1 MSTINRRTFI
11 KGTTAGSLFV
21 LTLAGCSEKK
31 DTPAKSAQTQGTAA
45 GLKQASAKPHYVMV
59 FDQNKCVGCG
69 ECKEACA
76 ETNKTPAGVFRLA
89 LERQNGREP
98 GTACPYCGKIEPCD
112 CERKYVRVSCQ
123 QCLDAPCVRVC
134 PTQAAHRDPETNI
147 VTMDPDKCVGC
158 GECKE
163 ACAETNKT
171 PAGVFR
177 LALERQNGR
186 EPGTACPYCGK
197 IEPCDCERKYVRVS
211 CQQCLD
217 APCVRVCPTQ
227 AAHRDPETNIVT
239 MDPDKCVGCKYCIAA
254 CPYNVR
260 FINPQT
266 RVAENCDF
274 CLHTK
279 LAKGEDP
286 ACVSKCRYGA
296 LAFGDLND
304 PNSYVAKLLDVK
316 DAVRVRPYLG
326 TEPSLRYI
334 PVMKEKI

>member
-31 DTPAKSAQTQGTAA
+31 SAPIKSAQAQGVTQGST
-45 GLKQASAKPHYVMV
+45 KPHYVMV
-59 FDQNKCVGCG
+59 FDQNKCVGC
-69 ECKEACA
+69 
-76 ETNKTPAGVFRLA
+76 
-89 LERQNGREP
+89 
-98 GTACPYCGKIEPCD
+98 
-112 CERKYVRVSCQ
+112 
-123 QCLDAPCVRVC
+123 
-134 PTQAAHRDPETNI
+134 
-147 VTMDPDKCVGC
+147 
-158 GECKE
+158 
-163 ACAETNKT
+163 
-171 PAGVFR
+171 
-177 LALERQNGR
+177 
-186 EPGTACPYCGK
+186 
-197 IEPCDCERKYVRVS
+197 
-211 CQQCLD
+211 
-217 APCVRVCPTQ
+217 
-227 AAHRDPETNIVT
+227 
-239 MDPDKCVGCKYCIAA
+239 KYCFAA

-279 LAKGEDP
+279 LAKGKDP

-316 DAVRVRPYLG
+316 DAVRVRTYLG

>member
-11 KGTTAGSLFV
+11 KGTTASSLFV

-31 DTPAKSAQTQGTAA
+31 SAPIKSAQAQGVTQG
-45 GLKQASAKPHYVMV
+45 SAKPNYVMV
-59 FDQNKCVGCG
+59 FDQN
-69 ECKEACA
+69 
-76 ETNKTPAGVFRLA
+76 
-89 LERQNGREP
+89 
-98 GTACPYCGKIEPCD
+98 
-112 CERKYVRVSCQ
+112 
-123 QCLDAPCVRVC
+123 
-134 PTQAAHRDPETNI
+134 
-147 VTMDPDKCVGC
+147 
-158 GECKE
+158 
-163 ACAETNKT
+163 
-171 PAGVFR
+171 
-177 LALERQNGR
+177 
-186 EPGTACPYCGK
+186 
-197 IEPCDCERKYVRVS
+197 
-211 CQQCLD
+211 
-217 APCVRVCPTQ
+217 
-227 AAHRDPETNIVT
+227 
-239 MDPDKCVGCKYCIAA
+239 KCVGCKYCIAA

-316 DAVRVRPYLG
+316 DAVRVRTYLG

>member
-11 KGTTAGSLFV
+11 KGTTASSLFV

-31 DTPAKSAQTQGTAA
+31 SAPIKSAQAQGVTQG
-45 GLKQASAKPHYVMV
+45 SAKPHYVMV

-76 ETNKTPAGVFRLA
+76 ETNKTPAG
-89 LERQNGREP
+89 
-98 GTACPYCGKIEPCD
+98 
-112 CERKYVRVSCQ
+112 
-123 QCLDAPCVRVC
+123 
-134 PTQAAHRDPETNI
+134 
-147 VTMDPDKCVGC
+147 
-158 GECKE
+158 
-163 ACAETNKT
+163 
-171 PAGVFR
+171 
-177 LALERQNGR
+177 
-186 EPGTACPYCGK
+186 GTACPYCGK

-316 DAVRVRPYLG
+316 DAVRVRTYLG

>member
-59 FDQNKCVGCG
+59 FDQN
-69 ECKEACA
+69 
-76 ETNKTPAGVFRLA
+76 
-89 LERQNGREP
+89 
-98 GTACPYCGKIEPCD
+98 
-112 CERKYVRVSCQ
+112 
-123 QCLDAPCVRVC
+123 
-134 PTQAAHRDPETNI
+134 
-147 VTMDPDKCVGC
+147 
-158 GECKE
+158 
-163 ACAETNKT
+163 
-171 PAGVFR
+171 
-177 LALERQNGR
+177 
-186 EPGTACPYCGK
+186 
-197 IEPCDCERKYVRVS
+197 
-211 CQQCLD
+211 
-217 APCVRVCPTQ
+217 
-227 AAHRDPETNIVT
+227 
-239 MDPDKCVGCKYCIAA
+239 KCVGCKYCIAA

>member
-1 MSTINRRTFI
+1 MEESHVPHWGMVID
-11 KGTTAGSLFV
+11 
-21 LTLAGCSEKK
+21 LA
-31 DTPAKSAQTQGTAA
+31 
-45 GLKQASAKPHYVMV
+45 
-59 FDQNKCVGCG
+59 KCVGCDSCTVA
-69 ECKEACA
+69 CKAENRTPPGVTYNVVLEQETGAYPNVRIEAIPRPCMQC
-76 ETNKTPAGVFRLA
+76 ENPA
-89 LERQNGREP
+89 
-98 GTACPYCGKIEPCD
+98 C
-112 CERKYVRVSCQ
+112 VS
-123 QCLDAPCVRVC
+123 VC
-134 PTQAAHRDPETNI
+134 PVSATYRGDDGI
-147 VTMDPDKCVGC
+147 VV
-158 GECKE
+158 
-163 ACAETNKT
+163 
-171 PAGVFR
+171 
-177 LALERQNGR
+177 
-186 EPGTACPYCGK
+186 
-197 IEPCDCERKYVRVS
+197 I
-211 CQQCLD
+211 D
-217 APCVRVCPTQ
+217 ADRC
-227 AAHRDPETNIVT
+227 I
-239 MDPDKCVGCKYCIAA
+239 GCKYCIAA

>member
-1 MSTINRRTFI
+1 MPPIIDRN
-11 KGTTAGSLFV
+11 
-21 LTLAGCSEKK
+21 
-31 DTPAKSAQTQGTAA
+31 
-45 GLKQASAKPHYVMV
+45 
-59 FDQNKCVGCG
+59 
-69 ECKEACA
+69 
-76 ETNKTPAGVFRLA
+76 
-89 LERQNGREP
+89 
-98 GTACPYCGKIEPCD
+98 
-112 CERKYVRVSCQ
+112 
-123 QCLDAPCVRVC
+123 
-134 PTQAAHRDPETNI
+134 
-147 VTMDPDKCVGC
+147 KCVGC

-279 LAKGEDP
+279 LAKGENP

>member
-11 KGTTAGSLFV
+11 KGTTASSLFV

-31 DTPAKSAQTQGTAA
+31 SAPIKSAQAQGVTQG
-45 GLKQASAKPHYVMV
+45 SAKPHYVMV
-59 FDQNKCVGCG
+59 FDQN
-69 ECKEACA
+69 
-76 ETNKTPAGVFRLA
+76 
-89 LERQNGREP
+89 
-98 GTACPYCGKIEPCD
+98 
-112 CERKYVRVSCQ
+112 
-123 QCLDAPCVRVC
+123 
-134 PTQAAHRDPETNI
+134 
-147 VTMDPDKCVGC
+147 
-158 GECKE
+158 
-163 ACAETNKT
+163 
-171 PAGVFR
+171 
-177 LALERQNGR
+177 
-186 EPGTACPYCGK
+186 
-197 IEPCDCERKYVRVS
+197 
-211 CQQCLD
+211 
-217 APCVRVCPTQ
+217 
-227 AAHRDPETNIVT
+227 
-239 MDPDKCVGCKYCIAA
+239 KCVGCKYCIAA

-316 DAVRVRPYLG
+316 DAVRVRTYLG

>member
-158 GECKE
+158 KY
-163 ACAETNKT
+163 ASPLARTTSALSTLRPALPKT
-171 PAGVFR
+171 A
-177 LALERQNGR
+177 
-186 EPGTACPYCGK
+186 T
-197 IEPCDCERKYVRVS
+197 S
-211 CQQCLD
+211 
-217 APCVRVCPTQ
+217 VCTP
-227 AAHRDPETNIVT
+227 
-239 MDPDKCVGCKYCIAA
+239 
-254 CPYNVR
+254 
-260 FINPQT
+260 
-266 RVAENCDF
+266 
-274 CLHTK
+274 
-279 LAKGEDP
+279 
-286 ACVSKCRYGA
+286 S
-296 LAFGDLND
+296 
-304 PNSYVAKLLDVK
+304 
-316 DAVRVRPYLG
+316 
-326 TEPSLRYI
+326 SLRERI
-334 PVMKEKI
+334 LPASLSAVTVRWRSAI

>member
-11 KGTTAGSLFV
+11 KGTTASSLFV

-31 DTPAKSAQTQGTAA
+31 SAPIKSAQAQGVTQG
-45 GLKQASAKPHYVMV
+45 SAKPHYVMV

-98 GTACPYCGKIEPCD
+98 GT
-112 CERKYVRVSCQ
+112 
-123 QCLDAPCVRVC
+123 
-134 PTQAAHRDPETNI
+134 
-147 VTMDPDKCVGC
+147 
-158 GECKE
+158 
-163 ACAETNKT
+163 
-171 PAGVFR
+171 
-177 LALERQNGR
+177 
-186 EPGTACPYCGK
+186 
-197 IEPCDCERKYVRVS
+197 
-211 CQQCLD
+211 
-217 APCVRVCPTQ
+217 
-227 AAHRDPETNIVT
+227 
-239 MDPDKCVGCKYCIAA
+239 A

-316 DAVRVRPYLG
+316 DAVRVRTYLG

-334 PVMKEKI
+334 PVMKEEI

>member
-31 DTPAKSAQTQGTAA
+31 DTPAKSGTAA

-158 GECKE
+158 
-163 ACAETNKT
+163 
-171 PAGVFR
+171 
-177 LALERQNGR
+177 
-186 EPGTACPYCGK
+186 
-197 IEPCDCERKYVRVS
+197 
-211 CQQCLD
+211 
-217 APCVRVCPTQ
+217 
-227 AAHRDPETNIVT
+227 
-239 MDPDKCVGCKYCIAA
+239 KYCIAA
-254 CPYNVR
+254 CR
-260 FINPQT
+260 
-266 RVAENCDF
+266 
-274 CLHTK
+274 K
-279 LAKGEDP
+279 L
-286 ACVSKCRYGA
+286 R
-296 LAFGDLND
+296 
-304 PNSYVAKLLDVK
+304 LLS
-316 DAVRVRPYLG
+316 AHQAR
-326 TEPSLRYI
+326 
-334 PVMKEKI
+334 

>member
-1 MSTINRRTFI
+1 MEESHVPHWGMVID
-11 KGTTAGSLFV
+11 
-21 LTLAGCSEKK
+21 LA
-31 DTPAKSAQTQGTAA
+31 
-45 GLKQASAKPHYVMV
+45 
-59 FDQNKCVGCG
+59 KCVGCDSCTVA
-69 ECKEACA
+69 CKAENRTPPGISYNVVLEQETGTYPNVRIEALPRPCMQC
-76 ETNKTPAGVFRLA
+76 ENPA
-89 LERQNGREP
+89 
-98 GTACPYCGKIEPCD
+98 C
-112 CERKYVRVSCQ
+112 VS
-123 QCLDAPCVRVC
+123 VC
-134 PTQAAHRDPETNI
+134 PVKATYRGEDGI
-147 VTMDPDKCVGC
+147 VV
-158 GECKE
+158 
-163 ACAETNKT
+163 
-171 PAGVFR
+171 
-177 LALERQNGR
+177 
-186 EPGTACPYCGK
+186 
-197 IEPCDCERKYVRVS
+197 I
-211 CQQCLD
+211 D
-217 APCVRVCPTQ
+217 ADRC
-227 AAHRDPETNIVT
+227 I
-239 MDPDKCVGCKYCIAA
+239 GCKYCIAA

>member
-31 DTPAKSAQTQGTAA
+31 SAPIKSAQAQGVTQG
-45 GLKQASAKPHYVMV
+45 SAKPHYVMV
-59 FDQNKCVGCG
+59 FDQN
-69 ECKEACA
+69 
-76 ETNKTPAGVFRLA
+76 
-89 LERQNGREP
+89 
-98 GTACPYCGKIEPCD
+98 
-112 CERKYVRVSCQ
+112 
-123 QCLDAPCVRVC
+123 
-134 PTQAAHRDPETNI
+134 
-147 VTMDPDKCVGC
+147 
-158 GECKE
+158 
-163 ACAETNKT
+163 
-171 PAGVFR
+171 
-177 LALERQNGR
+177 
-186 EPGTACPYCGK
+186 
-197 IEPCDCERKYVRVS
+197 
-211 CQQCLD
+211 
-217 APCVRVCPTQ
+217 
-227 AAHRDPETNIVT
+227 
-239 MDPDKCVGCKYCIAA
+239 KCVGCKYCIAA

-316 DAVRVRPYLG
+316 DAVRVRTYLG

>member
-1 MSTINRRTFI
+1 M
-11 KGTTAGSLFV
+11 
-21 LTLAGCSEKK
+21 
-31 DTPAKSAQTQGTAA
+31 
-45 GLKQASAKPHYVMV
+45 
-59 FDQNKCVGCG
+59 
-69 ECKEACA
+69 
-76 ETNKTPAGVFRLA
+76 
-89 LERQNGREP
+89 
-98 GTACPYCGKIEPCD
+98 
-112 CERKYVRVSCQ
+112 
-123 QCLDAPCVRVC
+123 
-134 PTQAAHRDPETNI
+134 
-147 VTMDPDKCVGC
+147 
-158 GECKE
+158 
-163 ACAETNKT
+163 
-171 PAGVFR
+171 
-177 LALERQNGR
+177 
-186 EPGTACPYCGK
+186 
-197 IEPCDCERKYVRVS
+197 
-211 CQQCLD
+211 
-217 APCVRVCPTQ
+217 
-227 AAHRDPETNIVT
+227 T

-316 DAVRVRPYLG
+316 DAVRVRTYLG

>member
-11 KGTTAGSLFV
+11 KGTTASSLFV

-31 DTPAKSAQTQGTAA
+31 SAPIKSAQAQGVTQG
-45 GLKQASAKPHYVMV
+45 SAKPHYVMV
-59 FDQNKCVGCG
+59 FDQN
-69 ECKEACA
+69 
-76 ETNKTPAGVFRLA
+76 
-89 LERQNGREP
+89 
-98 GTACPYCGKIEPCD
+98 
-112 CERKYVRVSCQ
+112 
-123 QCLDAPCVRVC
+123 
-134 PTQAAHRDPETNI
+134 
-147 VTMDPDKCVGC
+147 KCVGC

-266 RVAENCDF
+266 RVAETATSVCIPNWQRARI
-274 CLHTK
+274 L
-279 LAKGEDP
+279 P
-286 ACVSKCRYGA
+286 AS
-296 LAFGDLND
+296 L
-304 PNSYVAKLLDVK
+304 S
-316 DAVRVRPYLG
+316 AVTVLWR
-326 TEPSLRYI
+326 SAI
-334 PVMKEKI
+334 